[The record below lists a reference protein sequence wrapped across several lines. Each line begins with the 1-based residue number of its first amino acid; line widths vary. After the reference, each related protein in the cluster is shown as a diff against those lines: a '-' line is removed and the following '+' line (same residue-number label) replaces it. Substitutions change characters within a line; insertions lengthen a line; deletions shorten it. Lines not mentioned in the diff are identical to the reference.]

1 MINQIENQD
10 ERLNEFKVSSAA
22 AAMHLNGEARTQK
35 NQTKKKHTHKIK
47 TKKPKTK
54 NQK

>member
-22 AAMHLNGEARTQK
+22 AAMHLNGKARTQK
-35 NQTKKKHTHKIK
+35 NQTKKKNTQNQ
-47 TKKPKTK
+47 
-54 NQK
+54 NQKTENQK